1 MFWTN
6 RLTKT
11 PRGSLLSLDPYPQ
24 TRGWKRRLRDAFAIA
39 MSLLV
44 AAQPTLVVAQQIQ
57 ADSAA
62 AASNQATID
71 AAGNGVPLI
80 NIVAPNAVG
89 LSHNKYTN
97 FNVGV
102 PGAILNNSNQSL
114 SQSQLGG
121 YVQGNTN
128 LSGSGPASVILNEV
142 TSANRSA
149 LNGAL
154 EVHGGAASVIIANP
168 NGITCDGCG
177 FINTPRVTLSTGT
190 PEIGAG
196 GVLSGLRVE
205 GGDVQIGSKGA
216 NLGAVSVFDIVS
228 RKISIGGPVQAGDQL
243 NLVAGRNS
251 YAYQSG
257 LITPLSSDGGEPA
270 IAIDSSLL
278 GGMYAGQI
286 KLVSTD
292 QGAGVNMQGQMA
304 ANAQGMTLTAS
315 GKLVLGKAQSQG
327 KLRAQSTQD
336 AVEVQSTL
344 FSSQAIELEGLS
356 AVTLRA
362 GSLVA
367 SKGDVGLK
375 AQTVSLEQGALA
387 ASGVDVNG
395 VQTATGTLDVK
406 ATTLDAGN
414 GQLAAGGK
422 LAVAA
427 DTIKLDRAV
436 DTGTDSL
443 RSLGEIALTTDNLSG
458 TNARISSTD
467 SLTVSSANALSIAG
481 GTFASGTGLRLEAAS
496 IDLDAEFK
504 ATGTLTVRGL
514 AGHVVNKGRLLADA
528 GTAIVAAT
536 TITNSGDIF
545 SQADASLASD
555 GTLTNQ
561 STGKIIANGK
571 IALTNGA
578 VVNQGQVGAQGGTLE
593 LKLAGALDN
602 SGTLLSTSS
611 ATFGVD
617 GTISNSGDILV
628 EDGLQIQ
635 GSTGARAGSFENTS
649 TGTINAGTLSLA
661 VAHLNNVGTL
671 TAHDATLSTDVA
683 GHVANSGTINAKT
696 LVDMAVGGNV
706 TNSGSMVAEQT
717 IALAGLAGGHL
728 ATLTNAAGG
737 TINGGAGLAVKA
749 AALTNQ
755 GAAGAANGVIDV
767 ALTGALNNTGLLY
780 SGGSSRYRL
789 DGAFTNTSA
798 DIIAET
804 GLTIEGL
811 SGPRAGAVRNVSGNI
826 EAVAGPLVVR
836 SASLTNERQQL
847 SVGSAAPTSTSSGN
861 TTYTTTQE
869 VVTAN
874 SAAAKLLSGGSMI
887 IETGSLTNGYSQIA
901 ANGDITISASS
912 VTNMGRDLIRTV
924 VTTTTTQHSNTYCSS
939 WILWWCTGNQ
949 TDYWTTS
956 ESSTAS
962 STTGAVFGT
971 IEAGGT
977 LTANV
982 SGYLS
987 NNAVRAAANQIGL
1000 SSGSRALNAASV
1012 NATSGATSLVAL
1024 TNLNV
1029 SIDSLLNRTA
1039 LFDAPTSPN
1048 APYLIETRSEFI
1060 DRSKFLGSDY
1070 FLSRATGYDPSII
1083 AKLLGDSYVET
1094 RFVQD
1099 QVFALTGQRYL
1110 GPVSTS
1116 QDLMKLLFD
1125 NALLEQQRLGLSVGV
1140 ALSPSQ
1146 IASLTRDIVWLE
1158 KQIVQGQEVLLPR
1171 VYLSTMTASNVD
1183 FASAQIRAG
1192 QVDVTSG
1199 SLINSGNLFSLG
1211 NLRVSAT
1218 DTVINRGGSLF
1229 AGADVVIDSNGLFAN
1244 ISGTVS
1250 GDDVTIVAGS
1260 VINDTE
1266 ATRDL
1271 YANGFADRQQQT
1283 ARIEARNDLVVS
1295 AMGADGS
1302 IDATGGAFVAG
1313 NDAHLT
1319 ATGDVAI
1326 EALRLDSA
1334 WQENIKGGY
1343 DRSASG
1349 VHTLATVQ
1357 SGGDLQITSGGD
1369 ILMRGVSVEAGGDAA
1384 LEAIGDVEIA
1394 SVQDYRNE
1402 ELKLELHGSGLFGTG
1417 LFGSKIN
1424 IDRQQSTTETR
1435 RTEASV
1441 GGDLVIRAN
1450 VGDIT
1455 LDAAKLDVGGETLI
1469 DAQNGQVA
1477 LLTDTD
1483 NTYASDFY
1491 RDEGLLWWSQQDQGS
1506 STDNVIHTL
1515 IESGGGLT
1523 ITTSDGVVVEYRE
1536 TGDLN
1541 ASIDQLSKL
1550 DGLAW
1555 MDQVRQQGDGQWQA
1569 VAQAQQSWN
1578 YQDQGLTQAGA
1589 ALVALVVSIA
1599 TQGVGSGF
1607 ASSLGFAQ
1615 GTIVSAAMEAGITS
1629 LASQAS
1635 IALINNQGDL
1645 GATLADLGSDA
1656 TLRALVGSMLTAGL
1670 TQGVL
1675 NVAQIDAVTPG
1686 ATLGQNVANA
1696 AQRNL
1701 IKAAIKIG
1709 VQTTVEGQPLDQSLI
1724 SALRLAAADT
1734 LGASVA
1740 TEIGKAVHG
1749 NEINTAAQL
1758 IAHAALGCATGAIGA
1773 GDCAGGAVGA
1783 VSGEITSKVM
1793 LANWL
1798 QGTLE
1803 SFANGTV
1810 DETMLEQDFARLKA
1824 QGVNMASLV
1833 GGLMAAMVGGDVN
1846 AGASAGSNAAEYN
1859 GLSDDLGRML
1869 AVLRNVVGSDEAVA
1883 EALTGGVSPG
1893 GLRVALNDSTAVQFL
1908 VGVNWAN
1915 AQLVDGALG
1924 LSMEY
1929 ASDQTTAILSVLAA
1943 LNTPIDAMLVFADDA
1958 SGNRVSKLWSQLTP
1972 TEQQAIMGGS
1982 LIVSVALPA
1991 AAARE
1996 LTSLRAAK
2004 LASVEVPNSGV
2015 KNRFGPLNEGP
2026 LDYDI
2031 ARTFRSGTYDEVIT
2045 TKPTKL
2051 YRVISDGG
2059 NPEGGYWTRVE
2070 PKGPYQSVIDSALD
2084 QNWGNTAV
2092 RVVEMEVPAGTRFF
2106 EGVAAPQR
2114 GLVGGGNQVYF
2125 DRNINPLNP
2134 SWIVE

>member
-1 MFWTN
+1 
-6 RLTKT
+6 
-11 PRGSLLSLDPYPQ
+11 
-24 TRGWKRRLRDAFAIA
+24 

-44 AAQPTLVVAQQIQ
+44 AAQPTLVIAQQIQ
-57 ADSAA
+57 IDSAA
-62 AASNQATID
+62 ATSNQATID
-71 AAGNGVPLI
+71 AAGNGVPII
-80 NIVAPNAVG
+80 NIVAPNAAG
-89 LSHNKYTN
+89 LSHNKYSN
-97 FNVGV
+97 FNVGA

-114 SQSQLGG
+114 GQSQLGG
-121 YVQGNTN
+121 FVQGNTN
-128 LSGSGPASVILNEV
+128 LTTSGPASVILNEV
-142 TSANRSA
+142 TSANRSS
-149 LNGAL
+149 LNGML
-154 EVHGGAASVIIANP
+154 EVHGAAAGVVIANP

-190 PEIGAG
+190 PELGAG
-196 GVLSGLRVE
+196 GALSNLRVE
-205 GGDVQIGSKGA
+205 GGDVLIGLSGA

-228 RKISIGGPVQAGDQL
+228 RKISVGGPVLAGDQL

-257 LITPLSSDGGEPA
+257 LITPMVSDGGEPA
-270 IAIDSSLL
+270 IAIDSSLV

-292 QGAGVNMQGQMA
+292 QGAGVRMQGQMA

-315 GKLVLGKAQSQG
+315 GKLVLGKVQSNG
-327 KLRAQSTQD
+327 KLRAQSTQST
-336 AVEVQSTL
+336 VEVQSTL
-344 FSSQAIELEGLS
+344 FSGQAIELEGLT
-356 AVTLRA
+356 AVELKA
-362 GSLVA
+362 GALVA
-367 SKGDVGLK
+367 SQGDLSLK
-375 AQTVSLEQGALA
+375 AETVKLEQGALA
-387 ASGVDVNG
+387 AAGVNING
-395 VQTATGTLDVK
+395 VQTATGTLDVR

-414 GQLAAGGK
+414 GQLAAG
-422 LAVAA
+422 A
-427 DTIKLDRAV
+427 DLVINADSINLERGID
-436 DTGTDSL
+436 DGTDSL
-443 RSLGEIALTTDNLSG
+443 RSLGQIALTTNNLAGS
-458 TNARISSTD
+458 NARISSAD
-467 SLTVSSANALSIAG
+467 GLALSSANALAVVG
-481 GTFASGTGLRLEAAS
+481 GTFASGGNLRVEAAS
-496 IDLDAEFK
+496 VDLNADITAS
-504 ATGTLTVRGL
+504 GTLTVRGV
-514 AGHVVNKGRLLADA
+514 AGHVVNQGRLASDA
-528 GTAIVAAT
+528 ATSLVAAS
-536 TITNSGDIF
+536 IISNSGDIL
-545 SQADASLASD
+545 SQTALSLNSGGTVTNSAS
-555 GTLTNQ
+555 
-561 STGKIIANGK
+561 GKIVSNGTVV
-571 IALTNGA
+571 LSNGA
-578 VVNQGQVGAQGGTLE
+578 VVNHGQIGAQGGPLE
-593 LKLAGALDN
+593 LNVAGALDN

-611 ATFGVD
+611 ASFGVD
-617 GTISNSGDILV
+617 GSITNSGNILV

-649 TGTINAGTLSLA
+649 IGTINAGTLSLA

-671 TAHDATLSTDVA
+671 TAHDAALSSDVS
-683 GHVANSGTINAKT
+683 GNVANSGTINAKT
-696 LVDMAVGGNV
+696 LVDLAVGGNV

-717 IALAGLAGGHL
+717 IALAGLAGGYL

-737 TINGGAGLAVKA
+737 AINGGTGLAVMA

-755 GAAGAANGVIDV
+755 GAAGAANGAVDV

-789 DGAFTNTSA
+789 DGAFTNISA

-804 GLTIEGL
+804 ELTIEGL

-826 EAVAGPLVVR
+826 EAVVGPLVVR
-836 SASLTNERQQL
+836 SASLANERLQL

-924 VTTTTTQHSNTYCSS
+924 VTTTTTQHSNTYCAG
-939 WILWWCTGNQ
+939 WFLWFCTGNQ

-956 ESSTAS
+956 ESSTSS

-982 SGYLS
+982 SGYVS
-987 NNAVRAAANQIGL
+987 NNAVRSAANQIGL
-1000 SSGSRALNAASV
+1000 ASGARALNAANVS
-1012 NATSGATSLVAL
+1012 ATSGANSLVAL
-1024 TNLNV
+1024 SNLNV
-1029 SIDSLLNRTA
+1029 SVDSLLNRTA
-1039 LFDAPTSPN
+1039 LFDAPTAPN

-1099 QVFALTGQRYL
+1099 QVFTLTGQRYL
-1110 GPVSTS
+1110 GPVSNS
-1116 QDLMKLLFD
+1116 QDLMKMLFD
-1125 NALLEQQRLGLSVGV
+1125 NALVEQQRLGLSVGV
-1140 ALSPSQ
+1140 ALTSSQ
-1146 IASLTRDIVWLE
+1146 IAGLTRDIVWLE

-1192 QVDVTSG
+1192 QVDVATG

-1218 DTVINRGGSLF
+1218 DAVINRGGSLF
-1229 AGADVVIDSNGLFAN
+1229 AGADIVIDSKGLFAN

-1250 GDDVTIVAGS
+1250 GDDVTLVAGS

-1271 YANGFADRQQQT
+1271 YANGFSDRQQQT

-1295 AMGADGS
+1295 AIGADGS
-1302 IDATGGAFVAG
+1302 INATGGAFVAG
-1313 NDAHLT
+1313 NEARLT
-1319 ATGDVAI
+1319 ATGDVTI

-1334 WQENIKGGY
+1334 RQENIKGGY

-1357 SGGDLQITSGGD
+1357 SGGDLQVTSGGD
-1369 ILMRGVSVEAGGDAA
+1369 ILMRGVSVEAGGDAT

-1435 RTEASV
+1435 RTEANV

-1455 LDAAKLDVGGETLI
+1455 LDAAKLDVVGETLL

-1483 NTYASDFY
+1483 NTYSSDFY

-1569 VAQAQQSWN
+1569 VAQAEQSWN

-1607 ASSLGFAQ
+1607 ASGLGFAQ

-1629 LASQAS
+1629 LATQAS

-1675 NVAQIDAVTPG
+1675 NVAQIGAVTPG
-1686 ATLGQNVANA
+1686 ASLGQNFANA

-1724 SALRLAAADT
+1724 SALRLTAADT

-1749 NEINTAAQL
+1749 NQIHTAAQL

-1773 GDCAGGAVGA
+1773 GDCAGGATGA
-1783 VSGEITSKVM
+1783 VAGEVAAQVM
-1793 LANWL
+1793 LANWTKQQITSL
-1798 QGTLE
+1798 SDGSRSWTPAEVSGEL
-1803 SFANGTV
+1803 
-1810 DETMLEQDFARLKA
+1810 ARLRTEFQTLKA
-1824 QGVNMASLV
+1824 QGVNVAALA
-1833 GGLMAAMVGGDVN
+1833 GGLAALFVGGDVN
-1846 AGASAGSNAAEYN
+1846 TGAMAGGNAAGNNTFAEAGAITGCAVGAPAAGVGCAPGAAAGALVGLGIDVTIAILIAAGVYIIADEVMNEADDGDSPWPSNGGPPLDGEEAPGNGQDPNDPNGTTTVLVLAGIGWTATNSASSEQNALRHWMDHGAEFPEFSTVQQYVQSTQSFVTN
-1859 GLSDDLGRML
+1859 P
-1869 AVLRNVVGSDEAVA
+1869 
-1883 EALTGGVSPG
+1883 PG
-1893 GLRVALNDSTAVQFL
+1893 GTLTKVRPGGDIVFYDPATNTFAVKS
-1908 VGVNWAN
+1908 AN
-1915 AQLVDGALG
+1915 GAPRTMFRPAPRSPSNPNGYNPNLYSSPLEYFHAQ
-1924 LSMEY
+1924 
-1929 ASDQTTAILSVLAA
+1929 
-1943 LNTPIDAMLVFADDA
+1943 
-1958 SGNRVSKLWSQLTP
+1958 
-1972 TEQQAIMGGS
+1972 
-1982 LIVSVALPA
+1982 
-1991 AAARE
+1991 
-1996 LTSLRAAK
+1996 
-2004 LASVEVPNSGV
+2004 
-2015 KNRFGPLNEGP
+2015 
-2026 LDYDI
+2026 
-2031 ARTFRSGTYDEVIT
+2031 
-2045 TKPTKL
+2045 
-2051 YRVISDGG
+2051 
-2059 NPEGGYWTRVE
+2059 
-2070 PKGPYQSVIDSALD
+2070 
-2084 QNWGNTAV
+2084 
-2092 RVVEMEVPAGTRFF
+2092 
-2106 EGVAAPQR
+2106 
-2114 GLVGGGNQVYF
+2114 
-2125 DRNINPLNP
+2125 
-2134 SWIVE
+2134 